1 MIESENL
8 YNLNIK
14 DFINAVGKNARVHG
28 FHDKIESPMEHLAL
42 IHSEVSEALEELRDG
57 HYIDE
62 IRHDPD
68 GKPEG
73 LPIELADIVLRCFDM
88 AYVYEI
94 DLQKAMLEK
103 HEYNQTR
110 PYLHGKTF

>member
-1 MIESENL
+1 MIESENP
-8 YNLNIK
+8 YNLSIR
-14 DFINAVGKNARVHG
+14 DFIEAVGENAWVHG
-28 FHDKIESPMEHLAL
+28 FHDKTQSPMEYLAL

-57 HYIDE
+57 HDIGE

-73 LPIELADIVLRCFDM
+73 VPIELADIVIRCFDM
-88 AYVYEI
+88 AYVYDI
-94 DLQKAMLEK
+94 DLQEAMLEK
-103 HEYNQTR
+103 HRFNQAR